1 MLEAMSRYNFSAGPG
16 ALPAEVVEAVAAE
29 MARRERNGAT
39 VMEISHRSREFVA
52 IAEKAE
58 QDLRRLLG
66 IGDTHVVLFLQG
78 GATGQFSAVPLNL
91 VPEGGRAAHVVTG
104 HWSRRAADEAARF
117 CTVDVIADSEPD
129 GYRRVPDPA
138 TWEVPAS
145 SAYLAY
151 AANETIDG
159 VEMTVPPAFPVPLV
173 ADASSNLLSR
183 PLDVSRFGVL
193 YAGAQKNLG
202 PAGLTVVVVERDLLG
217 GSGRVIPT
225 VLDYAAMAESGSMLN
240 TPPTFAWYV
249 AGLVF
254 EWLIAQGGLEEME
267 RRNRRKQ
274 ALVYEAIDASPIYS
288 NLVDARYRSWMNV
301 PFSLTPVDLE
311 SAFLTEAAAAGFIG
325 LKGHRSVGGVRVSLY
340 NAVTEESV
348 QALVGFM
355 RDFQDRHC

>member
-1 MLEAMSRYNFSAGPG
+1 MSRHNFSAGPG
-16 ALPAEVVEAVAAE
+16 ALPAEVVALAADE
-29 MARRERNGAT
+29 LAGRERRGVT
-39 VMEISHRSREFVA
+39 VMEISHRSPEFVA

-58 QDLRRLLG
+58 QDLRCLLD
-66 IGDTHVVLFLQG
+66 IGDTHAVLFLQG

-91 VPEGGRAAHVVTG
+91 VPDGGRAAHIVTG
-104 HWSRRAADEAARF
+104 HWSRRAADEAGRH
-117 CTVDVIADSEPD
+117 CPVDIVADAEP
-129 GYRRVPDPA
+129 GGFIGVPDPS
-138 TWEVPAS
+138 TWEVPGDA
-145 SAYLAY
+145 AYLAY
-151 AANETIDG
+151 ASNETIHG
-159 VEMTVPPAFPVPLV
+159 VEMTEPPAFPVPLV

-202 PAGLTVVVVERDLLG
+202 PAGLTVAVVARDLLG
-217 GSGRVIPT
+217 RSGRVIPT
-225 VLDYAAMAESGSMLN
+225 VLDYAAMAASGSMLN
-240 TPPTFAWYV
+240 TPPTLAWYL

-274 ALVYEAIDASPIYS
+274 ALVYEVVDASPIYT
-288 NLVDARYRSWMNV
+288 NRVDARYRSWMNV
-301 PFSLTPVDLE
+301 PFLLTPTDLE
-311 SAFLTEAAAAGFIG
+311 PVFLAEAAAEGFIG

-355 RDFQDRHC
+355 RDFQDRHG